1 MKNGRGEC
9 GEGVAKED
17 IVVCLVCGGLQMAQ
31 VVAVVIEELKDR
43 YRDRKANMPLQSGDR
58 D

>member
-1 MKNGRGEC
+1 M
-9 GEGVAKED
+9 
-17 IVVCLVCGGLQMAQ
+17 VCLVCGGLQMAQ